1 MLVRKLPYII
11 YRAYPTNGYL
21 TDNRNFGY
29 DTAAKSCLKV
39 GDLLI
44 SYGGSIFY
52 SQLKDEFISVDEV
65 AKKLTTIFTG
75 VSYEVLLEDAT
86 AFYAELSK
94 KGFVECVEDMDAGK
108 SPNYFSYDNYEPCII
123 EAESNA
129 PVEYNEVF
137 SG

>member
-86 AFYAELSK
+86 AFYAEL
-94 KGFVECVEDMDAGK
+94 
-108 SPNYFSYDNYEPCII
+108 
-123 EAESNA
+123 
-129 PVEYNEVF
+129 
-137 SG
+137 